1 MADGRTASDAADRDE
16 GTRAAGTKVPGER
29 IVWLDMCRG
38 AALVSM
44 IAYHAVWDA
53 VFLYGYDVPELAGL
67 YGRLWQQLTCSA
79 FILVA
84 GISFGLDRSPWTRGA
99 TLVLLGGVV
108 TGMTSV
114 LLPPG
119 IHYGILTLLGASILG
134 SAALRDV
141 TRKIAPG
148 IGMAAALAAF
158 VLTRGVV
165 DGTAGIGAVAAA
177 VPPSWYEWP
186 WSAFLGFAPATFRSL
201 DYFPL
206 LPWFFLFRLGLH
218 VQRAYGHG
226 WRRRTTRR
234 PLAILGRHSLTVY
247 LVHQPLLWWF
257 FVLLSGTLP
266 RFGE

>member
-134 SAALRDV
+134 SAAC
-141 TRKIAPG
+141 
-148 IGMAAALAAF
+148 
-158 VLTRGVV
+158 
-165 DGTAGIGAVAAA
+165 GT
-177 VPPSWYEWP
+177 
-186 WSAFLGFAPATFRSL
+186 
-201 DYFPL
+201 
-206 LPWFFLFRLGLH
+206 
-218 VQRAYGHG
+218 
-226 WRRRTTRR
+226 
-234 PLAILGRHSLTVY
+234 
-247 LVHQPLLWWF
+247 
-257 FVLLSGTLP
+257 
-266 RFGE
+266 